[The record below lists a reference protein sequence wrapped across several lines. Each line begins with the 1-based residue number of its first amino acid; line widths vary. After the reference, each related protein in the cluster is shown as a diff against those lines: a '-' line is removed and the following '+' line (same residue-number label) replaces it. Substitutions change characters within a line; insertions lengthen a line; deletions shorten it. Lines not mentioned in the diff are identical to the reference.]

1 MSKKD
6 KYSEQK
12 LEQIRLAKQ
21 KKNARGK
28 ARKAR
33 NAVLRELGEKFSKKE
48 ACYKPKNDY
57 EII

>member
-1 MSKKD
+1 MNKKD

-12 LEQIRLAKQ
+12 IEQIRLAKQ
-21 KKNARGK
+21 KKTVRRK

-33 NAVLRELGEKFSKKE
+33 NAVLRELEEKFSKKE
-48 ACYKPKNDY
+48 HCYKPKYVY